1 MTPERRC
8 IPRQELS
15 PDERVRLA
23 HEVEFAEAE
32 HPRSLIVIDTAAEKA
47 RIHAI
52 IPQWDESWFTR

>member
-1 MTPERRC
+1 M
-8 IPRQELS
+8 
-15 PDERVRLA
+15 RLA